1 MTSSASASYVAL
13 SGGVGGAKLAL
24 GLCDVLED
32 PSRLTVVANT
42 GDDFEHLGLKVC
54 PDLDTL
60 TYTLSGL
67 ANEETGWGRA
77 GESGAF
83 MEALG
88 ALGGETWF
96 FLGDKDLAIHVER
109 TRRLQAGESL
119 SAVTA
124 ALCARLGVPAR
135 IVPMSDDP
143 VPTVVETPEG
153 PLAFQ
158 HYFVRERCRP
168 AVLGFRY
175 EGAERARP
183 CAAFVDALAAP
194 DLGAVVVCPSNPYIS
209 IDPILAVPGVRAAL
223 TGLQGAGDRGFPDRR
238 RAGGQG
244 AHGQDDGGARH
255 RAERSRD
262 RRALRRADRR
272 ARHRRDRSRRGGG
285 DRRHR
290 RRCRGHG
297 HDDDRAD
304 RKAGSCAGRA
314 RVRGAAPRGRL
325 ARTMVRCSARAMC
338 VSIASCSTR
347 ATAPRFIPFT
357 VSVATLL
364 SGMTAAAR
372 TALSRLEPL

>member
-1 MTSSASASYVAL
+1 MSASYVAL

-24 GLCDVLED
+24 GLCDVLDD
-32 PSRLTVVANT
+32 PARLTIVANT

-60 TYTLSGL
+60 TYTLAGL
-67 ANEETGWGRA
+67 ANPETGWGRA

-109 TRRLQAGESL
+109 TRRLRAGESL

-124 ALCARLGVPAR
+124 ALCARLGIQAH

-168 AVLGFRY
+168 KALGFRH
-175 EGAERARP
+175 EGADKARASS
-183 CAAFVDALAAP
+183 AFLDALAAP
-194 DLGAVVVCPSNPYIS
+194 DLGAVIICPSNPYIS

-223 TGLQGAGDRGFPDRR
+223 TACEAPVI
-238 RAGGQG
+238 AVSPIIGGQAVKG
-244 AHGQDDGGARH
+244 PTAKMM
-255 RAERSRD
+255 AERGIAPSVAAIAEHYAGLIDGLVLDEADSTLASGIAASGVAVEVTATMMTARTEKQALA
-262 RRALRRADRR
+262 RAVLAFA
-272 ARHRRDRSRRGGG
+272 ARIGV
-285 DRRHR
+285 
-290 RRCRGHG
+290 
-297 HDDDRAD
+297 
-304 RKAGSCAGRA
+304 AGR
-314 RVRGAAPRGRL
+314 G
-325 ARTMVRCSARAMC
+325 
-338 VSIASCSTR
+338 
-347 ATAPRFIPFT
+347 
-357 VSVATLL
+357 
-364 SGMTAAAR
+364 
-372 TALSRLEPL
+372 

>member
-1 MTSSASASYVAL
+1 MTSSASSSYVAL

-24 GLCDVLED
+24 GLCDVLDD
-32 PSRLTVVANT
+32 PARLTVVANT

-60 TYTLSGL
+60 TYTLAGL

-83 MEALG
+83 MAALG

-119 SAVTA
+119 SAVTT
-124 ALCARLGVPAR
+124 ALCAKLGVPAR

-158 HYFVRERCRP
+158 HYFVRDRCRP
-168 AVLGFRY
+168 TVLGFRH
-175 EGAERARP
+175 EGAGRARP
-183 CAAFVDALAAP
+183 CAAFVDALGAP

-223 TGLQGAGDRGFPDRR
+223 MACRAPVIAVSPIIGGKAVKGPTAKMMAERGIAPSAAAIAGHYAGLIDGLVIDEADRPQAAAIAATGIAVEVT
-238 RAGGQG
+238 ATMMT
-244 AHGQDDGGARH
+244 A
-255 RAERSRD
+255 RAEKQ
-262 RRALRRADRR
+262 A
-272 ARHRRDRSRRGGG
+272 
-285 DRRHR
+285 
-290 RRCRGHG
+290 
-297 HDDDRAD
+297 
-304 RKAGSCAGRA
+304 
-314 RVRGAAPRGRL
+314 L
-325 ARTMVRCSARAMC
+325 ARAVLA
-338 VSIASCSTR
+338 
-347 ATAPRFIPFT
+347 F
-357 VSVATLL
+357 
-364 SGMTAAAR
+364 AAR
-372 TALSRLEPL
+372 LRAVRQSSSTA

>member
-1 MTSSASASYVAL
+1 MRASYVAL

-24 GLCDVLED
+24 GLCDVLAD
-32 PSRLTVVANT
+32 PARLTVVANT

-60 TYTLSGL
+60 TYTLADL

-96 FLGDKDLAIHVER
+96 FLGDRDLAMHVER
-109 TRRLQAGESL
+109 TRRLRAGERL

-124 ALCARLGVPAR
+124 ALCERLGVPAR

-168 AVLGFRY
+168 KVLGFRH

-183 CAAFVDALAAP
+183 CAAFMDALAAP

-209 IDPILAVPGVRAAL
+209 IDPILAVPGVRAAIM
-223 TGLQGAGDRGFPDRR
+223 ACKAPVI
-238 RAGGQG
+238 AVSPIVGGQAVKG
-244 AHGQDDGGARH
+244 PTAKMMTERGIAPSAAAIAAHYAGVIDGLVIDEA
-255 RAERSRD
+255 D
-262 RRALRRADRR
+262 RPQADEIAATGVAVEVTATMMTSRADKQALAR
-272 ARHRRDRSRRGGG
+272 AVL
-285 DRRHR
+285 
-290 RRCRGHG
+290 
-297 HDDDRAD
+297 AF
-304 RKAGSCAGRA
+304 AGRI
-314 RVRGAAPRGRL
+314 GAAG
-325 ARTMVRCSARAMC
+325 
-338 VSIASCSTR
+338 
-347 ATAPRFIPFT
+347 
-357 VSVATLL
+357 
-364 SGMTAAAR
+364 
-372 TALSRLEPL
+372 